1 MTIWH
6 ASPIVVLATT
16 SRSVSSVR
24 DYGPNVAVLLRPDAS
39 IAVVQTSNGFLVTYS
54 LIVDPS
60 NRVYQQIREGDNQ
73 QKAAGTDRLI
83 LEQERAG
90 LREVNVKFRMVIRI
104 DAGIAAALA
113 LDHEVIVATK
123 KPAAVQCIRWTPDS
137 AGGQTSTELVSRMAW
152 MPNRSSVQAMVYD
165 RAMSLAVWI
174 TSDGRAYAV
183 QRRPEAS
190 KEFDEHQSLFHGY
203 GFHNPENRSVEAT
216 KAAINARFS
225 LLAIGCLEGEI
236 YVYTARD
243 YAGSIPLSHRIL
255 APASF
260 ATTGHITCLLYSPD
274 GYCLLAGYEHGWA
287 LWSVYG
293 KPGASSFNA
302 DTHMSKTNDER
313 WLRSVSNVSWVNAGS
328 ELLLT
333 PTNDSRLWVVEMAKS
348 AVTCCFLSANISRT
362 LLLTNSHLMIY
373 RGFDLPFTANMS
385 ANASLWQHVAIPAI
399 YLMHQRPIRSA
410 VISHDGRYIAIAG
423 KRGLAHYSVSS
434 GRWKTSEAS
443 EAENT
448 FVVRGGMCWYQHIL
462 VAAVESDG
470 SYELRL
476 YSRELSLKAESLLHV
491 QQLPSAAVTMSLTGQ
506 DSLLVYTHDNILYHF
521 IINAYDASVV
531 LIQKGHLGLNGIIRA
546 PARVRAMTWILP
558 DFQLRDGDP
567 LQDVAHASVL
577 FLVDAKLVLLHSSMH
592 EGNHKYDMRVIAH
605 NVEYFDLMRDQGTL
619 FNSPGQSLPESP
631 SGEEPPIA
639 GLHADRALQDSLWY
653 FDGESVHCWT
663 DVENLLTAA
672 STENG
677 RDLPTPVPIATDF
690 YPTSILLNRGIIL
703 GLDPELV
710 QRRDMHFAMF
720 RHTIRTQLFLPHIL
734 RRRLSDHDPAAASIL
749 ALRYQDLPYFPHA
762 LELLLHMV
770 LDDEVDAN
778 LDDENSLMPSV
789 VSFLSS
795 FPDYLDIV
803 VQCTRKTEVRSWR
816 TLFAY
821 LPSPQRLFE
830 ESLEKGLLKTAGG
843 YLLVLHTFQ
852 ELETSSEQCI
862 RLLQKAKEVGDWD
875 LCKELG
881 RFLMALDTSGVTL
894 RKALGRMGIGT
905 PGTTNGNS
913 SEGNLLLATPR
924 PSKGLKQYRL
934 DGDSYG
940 GPDRISSETV
950 LSPDGTA
957 DSEDYFSSRSG

>member
-1 MTIWH
+1 MYWPVGAARIYSANPTRQKDPKDHDFQRGKESGQDDPGSVLDLRTSRSGHLIATITAVTMTIWQ

-16 SRSVSSVR
+16 SRSVSSIR

-60 NRVYQQIREGDNQ
+60 NRVYQQIRDGDNQ
-73 QKAAGTDRLI
+73 QKTTGAERLI

-90 LREVNVKFRMVIRI
+90 LREVNIKFRMVIRI

-152 MPNRSSVQAMVYD
+152 MSTRSTIQAMMYD

-183 QRRPEAS
+183 QRCPEAS
-190 KEFDEHQSLFHGY
+190 KELDEHRSLFRGY
-203 GFHNPENRSVEAT
+203 GFHNPENSGVEAT

-225 LLAIGCLEGEI
+225 LLAVGCLEGEI

-243 YAGSIPLSHRIL
+243 YAGSIPLSHRIH

-260 ATTGHITCLLYSPD
+260 GTTGHITCLSYSPD

-293 KPGASSFNA
+293 KPGASSFSA

-313 WLRSVSNVSWVNAGS
+313 WLTSVGNFSWANAGS

-333 PTNDSRLWVVEMAKS
+333 SINDSRLWAVEMAKS
-348 AVTCCFLSANISRT
+348 AVTGCFSSANISRT
-362 LLLTNSHLMIY
+362 LLLTKSHLMIY
-373 RGFDLPFTANMS
+373 RGFDLPSTANMS
-385 ANASLWQHVAIPAI
+385 ANASLWQHVAIPAA

-434 GRWKTSEAS
+434 GRWKTFEVS
-443 EAENT
+443 EAENA
-448 FVVRGGMCWYQHIL
+448 FVVRGGICWYQHIL
-462 VAAVESDG
+462 IAAVESDG
-470 SYELRL
+470 
-476 YSRELSLKAESLLHV
+476 
-491 QQLPSAAVTMSLTGQ
+491 
-506 DSLLVYTHDNILYHF
+506 
-521 IINAYDASVV
+521 
-531 LIQKGHLGLNGIIRA
+531 
-546 PARVRAMTWILP
+546 
-558 DFQLRDGDP
+558 DGDP
-567 LQDVAHASVL
+567 LQDVANASVL
-577 FLVDAKLVLLHSSMH
+577 FLVDAKLVLLQSSMH
-592 EGNHKYDMRVIAH
+592 EGNPKYDMRVIAH

-619 FNSPGQSLPESP
+619 LDSPSQSLPESP
-631 SGEEPPIA
+631 SGEEASIT
-639 GLHADRALQDSLWY
+639 GIHADRALRDSLWY
-653 FDGESVHCWT
+653 FNGESVQCWT
-663 DVENLLTAA
+663 DVEDLLTCA
-672 STENG
+672 STEND
-677 RDLPTPVPIATDF
+677 RDLPPPVSLATDF
-690 YPTSILLNRGIIL
+690 YPISIWLNRGIVL
-703 GLDPELV
+703 GLDPELI
-710 QRRDMHFAMF
+710 QRRDVHFAMF
-720 RHTIRTQLFLPHIL
+720 RYTIRTQLFLPHIL
-734 RRRLSDHDPAAASIL
+734 RQCLSDLDPAAASVL
-749 ALRYQDLPYFPHA
+749 ALRYQGLPYFSHA

-778 LDDENSLMPSV
+778 LDAENSLMPSV
-789 VSFLSS
+789 VSFLSA
-795 FPDYLDIV
+795 FPDFLDIV

-830 ESLEKGLLKTAGG
+830 EALEKGLLKTAGG

-894 RKALGRMGIGT
+894 HEALRRMSIEIPGKA
-905 PGTTNGNS
+905 NDDS
-913 SEGNLLLATPR
+913 SERNLLLATPR

-934 DGDSYG
+934 NGDSPG
-940 GPDRISSETV
+940 APDCTSSETV
-950 LSPDGTA
+950 LSPNGTA